1 MSTQSNSIE
10 VLNELIETC
19 KDGEYGFKACAE
31 QADSPELKSM
41 LQSRANECR
50 SGAERLQAKV
60 RELGGNPDTTGTV
73 AGAVHRGWVSVK
85 TTLTSYDDL
94 AVMQECERGEDHA
107 LEKYRTALKAD
118 LPADVRALVDEQYQG
133 VKRNHD
139 MVRARR
145 DALKAAKG

>member
-1 MSTQSNSIE
+1 MSTQSKSIE

-31 QADSPELKSM
+31 QAESPELKSM

-50 SGAERLQAKV
+50 SGAERLQSKV
-60 RELGGNPDTTGTV
+60 RELGGNPDTSGTV
-73 AGAVHRGWVSVK
+73 AGAMHRGWVSVK

-107 LEKYRTALKAD
+107 LEKYRDALKAD

-145 DALKAAKG
+145 DALKSAKG

>member
-1 MSTQSNSIE
+1 MSTQSESVK
-10 VLNELIETC
+10 VLNDLIETC
-19 KDGEYGFKACAE
+19 KDGEYGFQACAE

-41 LQSRANECR
+41 LDSRARECR
-50 SGAERLQAKV
+50 TAAERLQAKV
-60 RELGGNPDTTGTV
+60 VELGGKPDTSGTV
-73 AGAVHRGWVSVK
+73 AGSMHRGWVSVK
-85 TTLTSYDDL
+85 TALTSYDDL

-107 LEKYRTALKAD
+107 LEKYREAIKAD